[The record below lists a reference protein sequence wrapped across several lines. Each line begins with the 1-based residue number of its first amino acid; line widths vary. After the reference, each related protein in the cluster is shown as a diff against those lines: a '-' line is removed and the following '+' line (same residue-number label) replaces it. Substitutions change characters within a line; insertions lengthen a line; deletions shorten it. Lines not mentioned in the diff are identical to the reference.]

1 MKKSAP
7 NIWLFQIKAVILQ
20 STSRSDAIVA
30 KKRASERGSRSL
42 AE

>member
-20 STSRSDAIVA
+20 STSRFYVIQAE
-30 KKRASERGSRSL
+30 KRA
-42 AE
+42 AEKRVS

>member
-20 STSRSDAIVA
+20 STSHFDVIQPE
-30 KKRASERGSRSL
+30 KRA
-42 AE
+42 AEKKVS

>member
-20 STSRSDAIVA
+20 STSRFDVIQA
-30 KKRASERGSRSL
+30 KKRAAGEGL
-42 AE
+42 VA

>member
-1 MKKSAP
+1 MKKSAS

-30 KKRASERGSRSL
+30 EKRAAREGL
-42 AE
+42 VA

>member
-20 STSRSDAIVA
+20 STSRFDAILA
-30 KKRASERGSRSL
+30 EKRAAGEGL
-42 AE
+42 VA

>member
-20 STSRSDAIVA
+20 STSRTDAIQA
-30 KKRASERGSRSL
+30 EKRAAGEGL
-42 AE
+42 VA

>member
-20 STSRSDAIVA
+20 STSRFAVIQA
-30 KKRASERGSRSL
+30 EKRA
-42 AE
+42 AEKRVS

>member
-20 STSRSDAIVA
+20 STSRFDVILAE
-30 KKRASERGSRSL
+30 KRAAGEGL
-42 AE
+42 VA

>member
-20 STSRSDAIVA
+20 STSRFDVIQAE
-30 KKRASERGSRSL
+30 KRT
-42 AE
+42 AEKRVS